1 MKENYKKFWYPHF
14 FLSPEAL
21 CTKGIGHIDSG
32 TRQGDSGGALN
43 VEENGRLPYHISSTI
58 QTCL

>member
-1 MKENYKKFWYPHF
+1 MKENSKKIWYPHF

-21 CTKGIGHIDSG
+21 CTQGIGHIDSG

-43 VEENGRLPYHISSTI
+43 VEENGR
-58 QTCL
+58 